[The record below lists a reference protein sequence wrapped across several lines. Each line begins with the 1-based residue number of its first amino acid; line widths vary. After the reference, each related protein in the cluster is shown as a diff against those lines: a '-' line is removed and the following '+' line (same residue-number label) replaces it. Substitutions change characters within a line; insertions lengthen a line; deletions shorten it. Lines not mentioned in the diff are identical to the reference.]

1 MAGLSGIGIFLG
13 LSTPTTSTPQPLLPK
28 GFVVKSVKD
37 GGPAALDGRMT
48 QGDML
53 IEIDGKRLAG
63 LNLEQATSLVLGNPN
78 SR

>member
-13 LSTPTTSTPQPLLPK
+13 LSTSTIPQPLLPK

-53 IEIDGKRLAG
+53 IEIDGKSLAG
-63 LNLEQATSLVLGNPN
+63 LNLEHATSLVLGNPN